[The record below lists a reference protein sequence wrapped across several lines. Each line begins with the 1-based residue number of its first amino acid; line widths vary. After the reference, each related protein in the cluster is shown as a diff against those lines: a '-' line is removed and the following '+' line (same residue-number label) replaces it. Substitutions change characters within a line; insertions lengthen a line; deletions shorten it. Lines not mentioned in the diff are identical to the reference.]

1 MTPGSVDRARV
12 RTTLRVAAL
21 VVVLAA
27 MAYPLVWMV
36 SISLRTPEGTGL
48 RFYRDVWQAGPF
60 DRYFIN
66 SVIVVTAVLIGNIVF
81 CAMAGYA
88 FARYRVPGK
97 NVLFFLVVSTIMLPK
112 QVILVPLYIIMQRM
126 HLLDTYWA
134 LTLPFLADPFNIFLI
149 RQYLVSVPPDCEEA
163 ARIDGA
169 GELTILFRIVMPMLR
184 PVIAVV
190 AIHTCLINWNSFLF
204 PFILTNSS
212 SMRTLPVGVALLSQ
226 GAHSIDWG
234 HLMAGAVIS
243 ALPVLAAF
251 VIFQRQIISGLTSG
265 MSR

>member
-1 MTPGSVDRARV
+1 MTAKRWLQIVG
-12 RTTLRVAAL
+12 LVA
-21 VVVLAA
+21 VLAV

-36 SISLRTPEGTGL
+36 SISLRTPDGVGL
-48 RFYRDVWQAGPF
+48 RFYGDVWQSGPF
-60 DRYFIN
+60 DRYFAN
-66 SVIVVTAVLIGNIVF
+66 SVIVVTVVLVGNIVF

-88 FARYRVPGK
+88 FARYRIPGG
-97 NVLFFLVVSTIMLPK
+97 NLLFFLVISTIMLPK
-112 QVILVPLYIIMQRM
+112 QVILVPMYIMMQRF

-163 ARIDGA
+163 ARLEGA

-184 PVIAVV
+184 PVLAVV

-204 PFILTNSS
+204 PFILTNTT

-226 GAHSIDWG
+226 GAHSVDWG

-243 ALPVLAAF
+243 AVPVVVAF
-251 VIFQRQIISGLTSG
+251 AVFQRHIIGGLTSG
-265 MSR
+265 MSK

>member
-1 MTPGSVDRARV
+1 MNGPRRPDIRRIVQFA
-12 RTTLRVAAL
+12 
-21 VVVLAA
+21 VLLAILA
-27 MAYPLVWMV
+27 VMAYPLAWMISV
-36 SISLRTPEGTGL
+36 SLRTPDGAGL

-60 DRYFIN
+60 DRYFFN
-66 SVIVVTAVLIGNIVF
+66 SIVVVTVVLIGNIVF

-88 FARYRVPGK
+88 FARYRIPGK
-97 NVLFFLVVSTIMLPK
+97 KLLFFLVISTIMLPK
-112 QVILVPLYIIMQRM
+112 QVILVPMYIIMQRLN
-126 HLLDTYWA
+126 LLDTYWA

-163 ARIDGA
+163 ARMDGA
-169 GELTILFRIVMPMLR
+169 GEATILFRIVMPMLR
-184 PVIAVV
+184 PVLAVV

-204 PFILTNSS
+204 PFILTNTT
-212 SMRTLPVGVALLSQ
+212 SMRTLPVGVAMLSQ

-243 ALPVLAAF
+243 AVPVIVAF
-251 VIFQRQIISGLTSG
+251 IIFQRHIISGLTSG

>member
-1 MTPGSVDRARV
+1 MTAKRV
-12 RTTLRVAAL
+12 LRLAGL
-21 VVVLAA
+21 VIVLAIT
-27 MAYPLVWMV
+27 AYPLVWMI
-36 SISLRTPEGTGL
+36 SMSLRTPEGVGF

-60 DRYFIN
+60 DRYFLN
-66 SVIVVTAVLIGNIVF
+66 SVIVVTVVLIGNLVF

-88 FARYRVPGK
+88 FARYRIPGGK
-97 NVLFFLVVSTIMLPK
+97 ILFFLVISTIMLPK
-112 QVILVPLYIIMQRM
+112 QVILVPMYIMMQRF

-149 RQYLVSVPPDCEEA
+149 RQYLVSLPPDCEEA
-163 ARIDGA
+163 ARLEGA
-169 GELTILFRIVMPMLR
+169 GELSVLFRIVMPMLR
-184 PVIAVV
+184 PVLAVV

-204 PFILTNSS
+204 PFILTNTT

-243 ALPVLAAF
+243 AVPVVLAFA
-251 VIFQRQIISGLTSG
+251 VFQRHIISGLTSG

>member
-1 MTPGSVDRARV
+1 MTAKRW
-12 RTTLRVAAL
+12 LQIAAL
-21 VVVLAA
+21 LIVLVV
-27 MAYPLVWMV
+27 MGYPLVWMV
-36 SISLRTPEGTGL
+36 SISLRTPEGVGF
-48 RFYRDVWQAGPF
+48 RFYQDVWQAGPF
-60 DRYFIN
+60 DRYFLN
-66 SVIVVTAVLIGNIVF
+66 SVIVVTVVLVGNIIF

-88 FARYRVPGK
+88 FARYRVPGGK
-97 NVLFFLVVSTIMLPK
+97 ILFFLVISTIMLPK
-112 QVILVPLYIIMQRM
+112 QVILVPMYIMMQKF

-163 ARIDGA
+163 ARLEGA

-184 PVIAVV
+184 PVLAVV

-204 PFILTNSS
+204 PFILTDTTA
-212 SMRTLPVGVALLSQ
+212 MRTLPVGVALLSQ

-243 ALPVLAAF
+243 AVPVVVAF
-251 VIFQRQIISGLTSG
+251 VVFQRHIIGGLTSG
-265 MSR
+265 MSK

>member
-1 MTPGSVDRARV
+1 MTAKRW
-12 RTTLRVAAL
+12 LQIAAL
-21 VVVLAA
+21 LIVLVV

-36 SISLRTPEGTGL
+36 SISLRTPEGVGF
-48 RFYRDVWQAGPF
+48 RFYQDVWQSGPF
-60 DRYFIN
+60 DRYFLN
-66 SVIVVTAVLIGNIVF
+66 SVIVVTVVLVGNIIF

-88 FARYRVPGK
+88 FARYRVPGGK
-97 NVLFFLVVSTIMLPK
+97 ILFFLVISTIMLPK
-112 QVILVPLYIIMQRM
+112 QVILVPMYIMMQKF

-134 LTLPFLADPFNIFLI
+134 LTLPFLADAFNIFLI

-163 ARIDGA
+163 ARLEGA

-184 PVIAVV
+184 PVLAIV

-204 PFILTNSS
+204 PFILTDTTA
-212 SMRTLPVGVALLSQ
+212 MRTLPVGVALLSQ

-243 ALPVLAAF
+243 AVPVVAAF
-251 VIFQRQIISGLTSG
+251 AVFQRHIIGGLTSG
-265 MSR
+265 MSK

>member
-1 MTPGSVDRARV
+1 MRMGPDAAR
-12 RTTLRVAAL
+12 RTRDALRIAAL
-21 VVVLAA
+21 VAVLAV
-27 MAYPLVWMV
+27 MAYPLVWMI
-36 SISLRTPEGTGL
+36 SLSLRTPDGTGL

-60 DRYFIN
+60 DRYFLN
-66 SVIVVTAVLIGNIVF
+66 SVIVVTGVLIGNIVF

-88 FARYRVPGK
+88 FARYRLPGK
-97 NVLFFLVVSTIMLPK
+97 KILFFLVISTIMLPK
-112 QVILVPLYIIMQRM
+112 QVILVPLYIVMQRF

-163 ARIDGA
+163 ARMDGA
-169 GELTILFRIVMPMLR
+169 GEMTILFRIVMPMLR
-184 PVIAVV
+184 PVLAVV

-204 PFILTNSS
+204 PFILTNTT

-226 GAHSIDWG
+226 GAHSIDWD

-243 ALPVLAAF
+243 ALPVVVAF
-251 VIFQRQIISGLTSG
+251 MIFQRQIISGLTSG
-265 MSR
+265 MTR